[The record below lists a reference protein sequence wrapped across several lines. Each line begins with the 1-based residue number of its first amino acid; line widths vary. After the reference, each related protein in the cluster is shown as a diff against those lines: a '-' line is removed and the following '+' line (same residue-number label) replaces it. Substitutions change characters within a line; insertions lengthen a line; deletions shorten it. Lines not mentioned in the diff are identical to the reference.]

1 MRKSYLILF
10 VPFLLAAS
18 EPSGN
23 GYDIVA
29 RTINFFLFFGI
40 LYYFIATPIKN
51 AYNARIERIASR
63 LDGIQK
69 RLKESQIKKDD
80 ALRRVEEAKNNAV
93 SLVETSKKE
102 AMILS
107 EKIKNETKQELLSL
121 EKTFEEQKEFER
133 RRMTKVVVS
142 EVLNEIFESDSLKI
156 DQNELVNIVL
166 KRVG

>member
-1 MRKSYLILF
+1 MKKFYLVLF
-10 VPFLLAAS
+10 IPFLLTAS

-29 RTINFFLFFGI
+29 RTINFVLFFGI

-51 AYNARIERIASR
+51 AYKARIQSIANR

-69 RLKESQIKKDD
+69 KLKESQVKKDD
-80 ALRRVEEAKNNAV
+80 ALRRVEEAKSNAI

-107 EKIKNETKQELLSL
+107 EKIKNETNQELLNM
-121 EKTFEEQKEFER
+121 EKSFEEQKEFER
-133 RRMTKVVVS
+133 RRMTKVVVG
-142 EVLNEIFESDSLKI
+142 EVLNEIFASDSMKI

-166 KRVG
+166 KKVG

>member
-1 MRKSYLILF
+1 MKKIYLILF
-10 VPFLLAAS
+10 IPFLLIAS
-18 EPSGN
+18 EPSGK

-29 RTINFFLFFGI
+29 RTINFLLFFGI

-51 AYNARIERIASR
+51 AYKARIERIAGR

-69 RLKESQIKKDD
+69 KLKESQTKKDD
-80 ALRRVEEAKNNAV
+80 ALRRVEEAKSNAI

-107 EKIKNETKQELLSL
+107 EKIKNETNQELVSI
-121 EKTFEEQKEFER
+121 EKSFEEQKEFER
-133 RRMTKVVVS
+133 RRMTKTVVG
-142 EVLNEIFESDSLKI
+142 EVLNEIFESDSMKI

-166 KRVG
+166 KKVG